1 MRLTGMR
8 VSVGL
13 QLVTY
18 SSAFAPRAVPPRSP
32 SRLQNSLRDL
42 VLRADQPPPTPAPLP
57 ERTMAPATTSSASI
71 TETEVRALFELWNA
85 ALATGDA
92 RIVADRYI
100 RAPML
105 LPTVSDRPRT
115 GERLAASRESAACV
129 PSRAPRSHVPA
140 LAGQTSSPSRITSR
154 PSS

>member
-1 MRLTGMR
+1 
-8 VSVGL
+8 
-13 QLVTY
+13 
-18 SSAFAPRAVPPRSP
+18 
-32 SRLQNSLRDL
+32 
-42 VLRADQPPPTPAPLP
+42 
-57 ERTMAPATTSSASI
+57 MAPATTSSAGI

-115 GERLAASRESAACV
+115 GERRAASPEPAVCV
-129 PSRAPRSHVPA
+129 
-140 LAGQTSSPSRITSR
+140 
-154 PSS
+154 